1 MLDGLWRPPALA
13 RALWHPRS
21 GTQTLALAQTRTLSC
36 MRRRPYIEVFYNRER
51 RHSTLGQRSPV
62 DYENSTL
69 SPSGSALAASRL
81 ASP

>member
-1 MLDGLWRPPALA
+1 
-13 RALWHPRS
+13 
-21 GTQTLALAQTRTLSC
+21 

-51 RHSTLGQRSPV
+51 RHSTLGPV

-81 ASP
+81 ASLDQIDFTISSPATQVA